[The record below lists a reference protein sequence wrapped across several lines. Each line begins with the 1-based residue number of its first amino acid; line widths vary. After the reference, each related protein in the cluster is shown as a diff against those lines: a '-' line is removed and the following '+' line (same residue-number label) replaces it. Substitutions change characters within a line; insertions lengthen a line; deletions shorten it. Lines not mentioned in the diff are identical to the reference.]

1 MKKFL
6 RTNEFYVAVI
16 LILLCVFIG
25 IKSPVFFSLQNVFDL
40 LRSSITMGIFAMG
53 TLIVIVSGGFDV
65 SFTAIAISAMYI
77 TIKILFAIGFEG
89 SFLIAM
95 VLSAF
100 IGLLMGLI
108 NACIIGFFRIP
119 TLIATLGTQSL
130 YHGFLLF
137 FIGSKYINNVPEGM
151 LRFSR
156 TNLVTTTTP
165 TGAVT
170 GLQSGILILIAVVV
184 VVYLL
189 LRFTMIG
196 RNIFAIGGSREAAE
210 RAGIN
215 VIKTQFFIYGFVGML
230 AGIGGIIH
238 GAHYKQGNPFDL
250 VGTELNTIAAV
261 VLGGALVTGGR
272 GTVLGTLLGVALVV
286 VMNNSLILIGVP
298 SEWQK
303 VVLGIILIIG
313 TGIPA
318 YQNMQAAKR
327 VKTSLAE

>member
-25 IKSPVFFSLQNVFDL
+25 IKSPIFFSLQNVFDL

-65 SFTAIAISAMYI
+65 SFTAIAISSMYI
-77 TIKILFAIGFEG
+77 TIKILFAVGFEG
-89 SFLIAM
+89 SFLVALLI
-95 VLSAF
+95 SAF
-100 IGLLMGLI
+100 LGLLMGLI

-137 FIGSKYINNVPEGM
+137 FIGSKYINNVPDGM

-156 TNLVTTTTP
+156 TNLVTTTTS

-170 GLQSGILILIAVVV
+170 GLQAGILILLAVTI

-196 RNIFAIGGSREAAE
+196 RNIYAIGGSREAAE

-215 VIKTQFFIYGFVGML
+215 VIRTQFFIYGFVGML

-261 VLGGALVTGGR
+261 VLG
-272 GTVLGTLLGVALVV
+272 
-286 VMNNSLILIGVP
+286 
-298 SEWQK
+298 
-303 VVLGIILIIG
+303 IILIIG

-327 VKTSLAE
+327 VKANLAE